1 MKHTVSIDPAIKP
14 YRHLSGIPRKD
25 QSIAVGYP
33 THDSL
38 SPLSF
43 DWSFESPNLDDL
55 LFSKLIPEPE
65 AQHRNLPISAPSSDS
80 QLPSPAGFGDGKI
93 VDCFPNDRHLGSP
106 LASVVSHDW
115 TAFRPDTNYRNVM
128 QTRNTLRVDH
138 DLQHIPRYEHEAPGP
153 AASLYSQEKH
163 MPRILQSDGSK
174 ESIHPPGTWR
184 RHKKN
189 GKSPVEISPTPTVQ
203 SLEIPPTWVTSPT
216 RFSRGQGLST
226 FDTRAHAP
234 PSDERYGSND
244 LLSYVQLLEGISPK
258 RPKFNDFF
266 MDSQTRVHL
275 PSERQFLDTIEYTEH
290 PPIGNSD
297 PLDKFDHWQNG
308 SSSGPGVNLDGKVNS
323 GRQSKNKMIEQA
335 DKSRYRTGY
344 LSDLIDNFKSP
355 KTYTSPLEK
364 KTKIFKFDLEAFENK
379 DALGIDKAKIEIISN
394 FIKPNTKLMIL
405 ELESSEVHKKFFYKL
420 ARFQSNKKK
429 TPKPDRTSRV
439 GGRRN
444 LLHGAFRQLWSNKE
458 LWYRLWG
465 DATGIDF
472 QSIHF
477 LPEYQ
482 HSEAPI
488 EKNLL
493 LLLFY
498 ADMIDTIIQTDKT
511 IQLPGLPNES
521 SVLLK
526 LALDISVKRGKI
538 RFSKEDEEPFYRQN
552 ILYFPS
558 KNPHPI

>member
-184 RHKKN
+184 RHKK
-189 GKSPVEISPTPTVQ
+189 
-203 SLEIPPTWVTSPT
+203 
-216 RFSRGQGLST
+216 
-226 FDTRAHAP
+226 
-234 PSDERYGSND
+234 
-244 LLSYVQLLEGISPK
+244 
-258 RPKFNDFF
+258 
-266 MDSQTRVHL
+266 M
-275 PSERQFLDTIEYTEH
+275 
-290 PPIGNSD
+290 
-297 PLDKFDHWQNG
+297 
-308 SSSGPGVNLDGKVNS
+308 VNP
-323 GRQSKNKMIEQA
+323 RW
-335 DKSRYRTGY
+335 R
-344 LSDLIDNFKSP
+344 
-355 KTYTSPLEK
+355 
-364 KTKIFKFDLEAFENK
+364 
-379 DALGIDKAKIEIISN
+379 
-394 FIKPNTKLMIL
+394 
-405 ELESSEVHKKFFYKL
+405 
-420 ARFQSNKKK
+420 
-429 TPKPDRTSRV
+429 
-439 GGRRN
+439 
-444 LLHGAFRQLWSNKE
+444 
-458 LWYRLWG
+458 
-465 DATGIDF
+465 
-472 QSIHF
+472 
-477 LPEYQ
+477 
-482 HSEAPI
+482 
-488 EKNLL
+488 
-493 LLLFY
+493 
-498 ADMIDTIIQTDKT
+498 
-511 IQLPGLPNES
+511 
-521 SVLLK
+521 
-526 LALDISVKRGKI
+526 
-538 RFSKEDEEPFYRQN
+538 
-552 ILYFPS
+552 
-558 KNPHPI
+558 

>member
-1 MKHTVSIDPAIKP
+1 MPQVSKALPRARAVMLAISLRGRRCSFGMKHTVSIDPAIKP

-93 VDCFPNDRHLGSP
+93 VDS
-106 LASVVSHDW
+106 
-115 TAFRPDTNYRNVM
+115 FRPDTNYRNVM

-163 MPRILQSDGSK
+163 MPHQSYRVMGAKNQFILLAPGAGTRKMGHISK
-174 ESIHPPGTWR
+174 KTQ
-184 RHKKN
+184 
-189 GKSPVEISPTPTVQ
+189 VQ
-203 SLEIPPTWVTSPT
+203 
-216 RFSRGQGLST
+216 RFLHGLSN
-226 FDTRAHAP
+226 ACP
-234 PSDERYGSND
+234 PS
-244 LLSYVQLLEGISPK
+244 K
-258 RPKFNDFF
+258 RAA
-266 MDSQTRVHL
+266 
-275 PSERQFLDTIEYTEH
+275 QFLDTIEYTEH

-364 KTKIFKFDLEAFENK
+364 RTKIFKFDLEAFENK

-394 FIKPNTKLMIL
+394 FIKPNL
-405 ELESSEVHKKFFYKL
+405 
-420 ARFQSNKKK
+420 
-429 TPKPDRTSRV
+429 
-439 GGRRN
+439 
-444 LLHGAFRQLWSNKE
+444 
-458 LWYRLWG
+458 
-465 DATGIDF
+465 
-472 QSIHF
+472 
-477 LPEYQ
+477 
-482 HSEAPI
+482 
-488 EKNLL
+488 
-493 LLLFY
+493 
-498 ADMIDTIIQTDKT
+498 
-511 IQLPGLPNES
+511 
-521 SVLLK
+521 
-526 LALDISVKRGKI
+526 
-538 RFSKEDEEPFYRQN
+538 QN
-552 ILYFPS
+552 
-558 KNPHPI
+558 